1 MWIENDFFSH
11 SLTFIIERAYEKYF
25 TSLFMSKNLWES
37 FKTWTFDKSL
47 YGKLELIIN
56 PTNFIEESSDIT
68 WHF

>member
-11 SLTFIIERAYEKYF
+11 SLTFIIELVYEKYF
-25 TSLFMSKNLWES
+25 TSLFMFKNLWES

-47 YGKLELIIN
+47 YSKLEFIIN